1 MYRNPKRGK
10 QAPAQE
16 KINKLLKVCF
26 SRLFH
31 LTTFHSAVSILRSRT
46 IFGLDTERHANFTV
60 GRPRPDLARGDEVL
74 LLFEFSGQHAAIVG
88 VPFGQGVP
96 SCPGLNAPVA
106 FHVFPEVPNVDLERA
121 ALSDIPYWQTNL
133 YPGANQLYL
142 SDARLLQPRPDHPRH
157 TGIIWPWQT
166 RRFLDQIDDHH
177 QYGKRLRV
185 LDRLRARAMGTEFRV
200 PAAPR

>member
-1 MYRNPKRGK
+1 MICKPF
-10 QAPAQE
+10 PDH
-16 KINKLLKVCF
+16 LKAYF

-46 IFGLDTERHANFTV
+46 IFGLDTERHANFSV

-74 LLFEFSGQHAAIVG
+74 LLFEFRGQHAAIVG

-96 SCPGLNAPVA
+96 SCPGLDAPVA

-121 ALSDIPYWQTNL
+121 ALSDIPCWQTNL

-157 TGIIWPWQT
+157 AGIIWPWQT

-200 PAAPR
+200 PSAPR